1 MRTHGQRKTAHRI
14 GRLAVLLAL
23 VVAMARMP
31 RSMAAP
37 QLDNA
42 FPEGG
47 ALSASCGEPAVSS
60 APAMVA
66 CDNGGEGATSCETRH
81 VISIGGIGTVSG
93 CGISCTNGYYACCQ
107 DPTVTK
113 RAECSCRH
121 DPPPGP
127 WTPELPW

>member
-1 MRTHGQRKTAHRI
+1 MTTHGQRKRARRT
-14 GRLAVLLAL
+14 GRLALLLVLGVASARVPRALA
-23 VVAMARMP
+23 
-31 RSMAAP
+31 AAP
-37 QLDNA
+37 PFDPLPA
-42 FPEGG
+42 EGG
-47 ALSASCGEPAVSS
+47 QTVSCDGPAINS
-60 APAMVA
+60 APAMMA

-81 VISIGGIGTVSG
+81 VISIGGFGTVSG

-113 RAECSCRH
+113 RAECSCRQ